1 MTAPKMREAWFSM
14 RWETN
19 GSIRLHTKNRTPY
32 LGEEHY
38 ARGNLE
44 VLPYL
49 EVAGE
54 VNRRRHDIMTPH
66 RELSL
71 GR

>member
-1 MTAPKMREAWFSM
+1 MREAWFNM
-14 RWETN
+14 YGEPN
-19 GSIRLHTKNRTPY
+19 GSIRLQRTKNCTPH
-32 LGEEHY
+32 LGKKHD
-38 ARGNLE
+38 ARRDLE
-44 VLPYL
+44 VLAHL

-71 GR
+71 